1 MTKVLFFTT
10 IDPSPRNN
18 GKSVVLSGIFDYL
31 QERHGKYFNVAVVGE
46 FLGSDNIVETIERP
60 SRLVTISNIL
70 NYTLLRRKK
79 SIQECFFYSRKIRDR
94 IQALIAEHKPD
105 MVIFDTVRLAQYV
118 NDLQFSGARKIVYL
132 DDLFSLRYMR
142 MAASDLKSIG
152 VFGNFEKN
160 IPSSLRFAVDKFD
173 PLKKFILKYEAD
185 IIEKSEIRA
194 TADCDIS
201 LLISSSE
208 VDYFKKRH
216 GEMRLAAI
224 PPFLPAT
231 EIVARNWDEKPNF
244 IFLGSMNLPH
254 NVAGL
259 KVFLT
264 SVFPRVLVHNSV
276 ATLTIIGG
284 GVTDELKQCGQP
296 FGQAVKFLGRVEELS
311 PLLSNACALI
321 APLAFGSGVKL
332 KIIDSL
338 ACSLPIISTDIGVE
352 GIDFIHGVH
361 GELANTWEDFSD
373 SVLKLC
379 DPVKNKYY
387 SKNCKKLF
395 DDIYAKDSIFDRY
408 DDIFNQY

>member
-31 QERHGKYFNVAVVGE
+31 QERYGKSFNVVVVGE
-46 FLGSDNIVETIERP
+46 SLGGNKIISTIKRP
-60 SRLVTISNIL
+60 SLLFIIFNLL
-70 NYTLLRRKK
+70 NHTLLRRVK
-79 SIQECFFYSRKIRDR
+79 SIQECFFYSRKIREAMQD
-94 IQALIAEHKPD
+94 LIAEYRPE
-105 MVIFDTVRLAQYV
+105 MVVFDTVRLAQYAGS
-118 NDLQFSGARKIVYL
+118 LQFSGARKVVYL

-152 VFGNFEKN
+152 VFGNFQKN
-160 IPSSLRFAVDKFD
+160 IPSFLRFAVDKFD
-173 PLKKFILKYEAD
+173 PLKKFILKYEAN
-185 IIEKSEIRA
+185 IIEHSEIKA
-194 TADCDIS
+194 TSDFDMS

-216 GEMRLAAI
+216 GEMRLMAI

-231 EIVARNWDEKPNF
+231 EIVVRNWDGKPNF

-254 NVAGL
+254 NAAGL

-264 SVFPRVLVHNSV
+264 SVFPEVLVKNPF
-276 ATLTIIGG
+276 ATLSIIGG
-284 GVTDELKQCGQP
+284 GVTDELHQCGQP
-296 FGQAVKFLGRVEELS
+296 FGSAVRFLGRVEQLS

-361 GELANTWEDFSD
+361 GELANTWDDFSQ

-379 DPVKNKYY
+379 DPIKNKHY
-387 SKNCKKLF
+387 SDNCKKLF
-395 DDIYAKDSIFDRY
+395 DDMYAKKSIFEKY
-408 DDIFNQY
+408 DEIFS